1 MWKID
6 YMGYGNTKG
15 GYVALLRWEAK
26 PFSNR
31 GVYTLP

>member
-1 MWKID
+1 MWKVG
-6 YMGYGNTKG
+6 YMGYGDTQAW
-15 GYVALLRWEAK
+15 YVALLRWEAK